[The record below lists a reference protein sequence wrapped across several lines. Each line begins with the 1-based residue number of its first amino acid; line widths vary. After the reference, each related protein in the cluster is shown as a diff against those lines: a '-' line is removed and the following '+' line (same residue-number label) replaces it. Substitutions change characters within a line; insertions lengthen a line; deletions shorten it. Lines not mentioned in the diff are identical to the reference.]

1 MKNKTQLDRVI
12 SEFKESLLA
21 VFGLIIIFSL
31 VTTAILAPYI
41 APYDPLEQDYMQML
55 LAPSLEHPLG
65 TDRLGRDLLS
75 RVIFGSRYALMVG
88 LGIVLIQSVV
98 GITLGLL
105 AGYQGGIIDA
115 TIMRLVDI
123 MLSMPIVVLGLAVA
137 GVLGGGLLN
146 VIIAIGLIG
155 WRGYTRLIRG
165 EVMSVKENDYIEASR
180 ASGASDTRIVLHHI
194 FPNTAASIIVY
205 ATLQIPNAIL
215 ISAALSFLGIGAQP
229 PVPEWGLILSTGRDY
244 LSTAWW
250 IATFPGLA
258 IMLTVL
264 GFNFVGDGLR
274 DALDPKLKKTTA

>member
-1 MKNKTQLDRVI
+1 MENKTQFDRVV
-12 SEFKESLLA
+12 SEFKQSLLA
-21 VFGLIIIFSL
+21 VFGLVIIFSL
-31 VTTAILAPYI
+31 VITAIFAPYI
-41 APYDPLEQDYMQML
+41 APYDPLEQNYMEL
-55 LAPSLEHPLG
+55 HSAPSISHPLG

-88 LGIVLIQSVV
+88 LGIVLIQAIV

-105 AGYQGGIIDA
+105 AGYRGGMIDA

-155 WRGYTRLIRG
+155 WRGYARLIRG
-165 EVMSVKENDYIEASR
+165 EVMSVKENAYVEASR
-180 ASGASDTRIVLHHI
+180 ASGASDTRIVLNHI

-258 IMLTVL
+258 IMFTVL

-274 DALDPKLKKTTA
+274 DALDPKLKKKTA